1 MSLNRYQKYV
11 ATTVASD
18 VSEETKAA
26 IMENIDTLQGVNI
39 AEDSLRVYPDSKYF
53 ASILGY
59 TGTISQEEYDSMDK
73 ETQERYSLTDIVG
86 KAGLEQVLDETLQ
99 GPKGEIKLYVNSVGK
114 IIETDE
120 VSEAKA
126 GNDVYLS
133 IDANLQKAAYDLLE
147 EKIAGIVVAKM
158 ANVMN
163 YDRSQ
168 LTDESDVIIPID
180 DVYNAF
186 ISNEILDT
194 GHFEDP
200 DAKSTEQAVYQAY
213 ITRHEEVISEVLEQL
228 GNPNAPA
235 YKECSKEMQAYFS

>member
-1 MSLNRYQKYV
+1 MLFRS
-11 ATTVASD
+11 
-18 VSEETKAA
+18 
-26 IMENIDTLQGVNI
+26 
-39 AEDSLRVYPDSKYF
+39 
-53 ASILGY
+53 
-59 TGTISQEEYDSMDK
+59 
-73 ETQERYSLTDIVG
+73 
-86 KAGLEQVLDETLQ
+86 EQVLDETLQ

-186 ISNEILDT
+186 ISNELLDT
-194 GHFEDP
+194 R
-200 DAKSTEQAVYQAY
+200 
-213 ITRHEEVISEVLEQL
+213 IL
-228 GNPNAPA
+228 
-235 YKECSKEMQAYFS
+235 